1 MAGTALKRRLNDLEQ
16 AKGRKQPVK
25 VFKAVSETAS
35 HFIGLNGEKLPKP
48 AHDYIVI
55 MRVTV

>member
-16 AKGRKQPVK
+16 AKGRNQPVK
-25 VFKAVSETAS
+25 VFRAVSETAS

-48 AHDYIVI
+48 AHGYIVI